1 MKKLKKKLSFDF
13 FDINI
18 NRLDEEWIQQPK
30 MYFKYSELLTNAKEK
45 VERCKARLSIADDEL
60 KTTRAKLSL
69 RIRKNPKKYFGDDSK
84 PTEAAIDNRIH
95 VHPMFAKSKAAI
107 YKLTEDLI
115 SANKKVSTYYSAVH
129 TLDHRKA
136 ALERLV
142 SLFGQNY
149 FSAPKADEFSEEAVE
164 DFSNEYKKKRRQ
176 KAKKRK
182 RNNNG
187 Q

>member
-1 MKKLKKKLSFDF
+1 MKKKKIHFDF

-45 VERCKARLSIADDEL
+45 VERGKARLEIAGDEL
-60 KTTRAKLSL
+60 KTVKAKLSL
-69 RIRKNPKKYFGDDSK
+69 RIRKHPKKFFGDDSK
-84 PTEAAIDNRIH
+84 PTEAAIDNRIR
-95 VHPMFAKSKAAI
+95 VHSLFAKAKAAI

-115 SANKKVSTYYSAVH
+115 LANKEVSTYYSAVH

-149 FSAPKADEFSEEAVE
+149 FSTPKADEFSEETVE
-164 DFSNEYKKKRRQ
+164 DITNKYKKKRRQ
-176 KAKKRK
+176 KAKKK
-182 RNNNG
+182 KE
-187 Q
+187 